1 MFKNAVDLFEIF
13 GFRIRVDPSWLI
25 IAALIV
31 WSLSTSYFPVE
42 LPGLNRFDYI
52 GISIIAMLGLF
63 VSLIL
68 HELSHSLVARMFDLK
83 VGGITLFIF
92 GGVAELEQNPRNAA
106 SEFWI
111 AIVGPLM
118 SIALAGV
125 FYTTQGILPA
135 VGASPLIISLFG
147 YLALINLVLALF
159 NLVPAFPLDG
169 GRVLR
174 AAIWHFKNDLMTAT
188 RIASR
193 IGIAFAIFLMAVGL
207 VSLFMSQTM
216 GGLWQILIGFF
227 ILGAS
232 RSSYEDLV
240 IKQILKG
247 QTVHSLM
254 TKTPWIAKPG
264 DSVQSLVDTVIL
276 QKSISFIPVVEEGH
290 LLGYVDAAM
299 VQTIDRE
306 NWSDTKL
313 SDIYVASDNSNTF
326 LPDTPMQDIFTQMAK
341 TGRRKILIAKE
352 GRLQGVISFADLMSY
367 LAIRSGLAPTS
378 NAETIGKRKSA
389 IYE

>member
-13 GFRIRVDPSWLI
+13 GFRIRVDPSWMI

-31 WSLSTSYFPVE
+31 WSLSTSYFPTE

-52 GISIIAMLGLF
+52 GISTIAMLGLF

-68 HELSHSLVARMFDLK
+68 HELSHSLVARVFNLK

-92 GGVAELEQNPRNAA
+92 GGVAELEQNPRSAR

-111 AIVGPLM
+111 AIVGPLT
-118 SIALAGV
+118 SVALAGI
-125 FYTTQGILPA
+125 FHATQGFLLT
-135 VGASPLIISLFG
+135 VGASPLTISLFK

-174 AAIWHFKNDLMTAT
+174 AALWHFKDDLMSAT

-193 IGIAFAIFLMAVGL
+193 IGTSFAIFLMIVG
-207 VSLFMSQTM
+207 VFSLFMSQTV
-216 GGLWQILIGFF
+216 GGLWQMLIGFF
-227 ILGAS
+227 ILSAS

-240 IKQILKG
+240 IKQILKD
-247 QTVHSLM
+247 QTVHSVM
-254 TKTPWIAKPG
+254 TQTPWTAEPG
-264 DSVQSLVDTVIL
+264 DSVQSLVDNVVL
-276 QKSISFIPVVEEGH
+276 RRNVSFIPVVEGEH

-306 NWSDTKL
+306 NWPSTKL
-313 SDIYVASDNSNTF
+313 IDIYVASDTGNTF
-326 LPDTPMQDIFTQMAK
+326 SPDTPMQDIFTQMAK
-341 TGRRKILIAKE
+341 TGNRKILIARE
-352 GRLQGVISFADLMSY
+352 GRLLGVVSFADLMSY
-367 LAIRSGLAPTS
+367 LAIRSGLGPTS
-378 NAETIGKRKSA
+378 DTMNVG
-389 IYE
+389 

>member
-13 GFRIRVDPSWLI
+13 GFRIRVDPSWMI

-31 WSLSTSYFPVE
+31 WSLSTSYFPTE

-52 GISIIAMLGLF
+52 GISTIAMLGLF

-68 HELSHSLVARMFDLK
+68 HELSHSLVARVFDLK

-92 GGVAELEQNPRNAA
+92 GGVAELEQNPRSAR

-111 AIVGPLM
+111 AIVGPLT
-118 SIALAGV
+118 SVALAGI
-125 FYTTQGILPA
+125 FHATQGFLLT
-135 VGASPLIISLFG
+135 VGASPLTISLFK

-174 AAIWHFKNDLMTAT
+174 AALWHFKDDLMSAT

-193 IGIAFAIFLMAVGL
+193 IGTSFAIFLMIVG
-207 VSLFMSQTM
+207 VFSLFMSQTV

-227 ILGAS
+227 ILSAS

-240 IKQILKG
+240 IKQILKD
-247 QTVHSLM
+247 QTVHSVM
-254 TKTPWIAKPG
+254 TQTPWTAEPG
-264 DSVQSLVDTVIL
+264 DSVQSLVDNVVL
-276 QKSISFIPVVEEGH
+276 RRNVSFIPVVEGEH

-306 NWSDTKL
+306 NWPSTKL
-313 SDIYVASDNSNTF
+313 IDIYVASDTGNTF
-326 LPDTPMQDIFTQMAK
+326 SPDTPMQDIFTQMAK
-341 TGRRKILIAKE
+341 TGNRKILIARE
-352 GRLQGVISFADLMSY
+352 GRLLGVVSFADLMSY
-367 LAIRSGLAPTS
+367 LAIRSGLGPTS
-378 NAETIGKRKSA
+378 DTMNVG
-389 IYE
+389 